1 MIACIRERR
10 LFRSPFAVID
20 RIPDFP
26 LLNKFFG
33 LLDILGIEAGV
44 LVDAYIDANRI
55 RLTVVDGLHARC
67 RKACPQSVEGI
78 GLVITIYIGNGF
90 VGVTNDSSPT
100 VALFVH
106 PSDKDMVIGRGNA
119 AGHRKGVTF
128 CETVVVVPLLGAR
141 HLGRIGWCV
150 PGGTIKHQ
158 IVTSFASLFLI
169 RKNDDVLRVVLAD
182 GQLFRVGL
190 AVSITGNSGLLE
202 IRNLDLVADLVARE
216 RVGVEKF
223 VALFVYILDRILAV
237 LGKGPGAGKGYG
249 FAIALSLY
257 AVLIPATKSPIT
269 IVLAVLINLYRG
281 VYGLNRFSRRIG
293 FAIRREIG
301 VDCARKVHSRCTG
314 DKDVLN
320 LTRRSNLARSGSLLG
335 HRGTRAKV
343 AGSDCVGTFVG

>member
-26 LLNKFFG
+26 LLNKLFG

-44 LVDAYIDANRI
+44 LVDAYIDANRM

-67 RKACPQSVEGI
+67 RKICPQSVEGI
-78 GLVITIYIGNGF
+78 GLILTIYISNSLAGIANG
-90 VGVTNDSSPT
+90 GSLI
-100 VALFVH
+100 VAFFVH
-106 PSDKDMVIGRGNA
+106 PSDEDMVLGRGNA
-119 AGHRKGVTF
+119 VGYRKSVAF
-128 CETVVVVPLLGAR
+128 CEAVVVVPLHLLGI
-141 HLGRIGWCV
+141 GGVFGSGPSRIV
-150 PGGTIKHQ
+150 QNEIIPGL
-158 IVTSFASLFLI
+158 ASLFLI
-169 RKNDDVLRVVLAD
+169 GKGDDILRVIVRNL
-182 GQLFRVGL
+182 QLGRRFGL

-237 LGKGPGAGKGYG
+237 LGKGPGAGKGDG